1 MREASEESLKNMK
14 LMIIFGPQAVGK
26 MTVGEEVMRLTGMK
40 LFHNHMTIELV
51 SKFFSYGTAAG
62 KRLVHSFRRQIFDE
76 VLESDLEGLIFTFVW
91 AFDQQEDWDYMDAL
105 IQKFRSKG
113 SEVYLVELEAELDER
128 IRRNK
133 TEHRLMEK
141 PTKRNIEWS
150 EKELLG
156 SLKKYRLNSLP
167 DEIPYENYLRIDN
180 TNLSPEETAG
190 KIADYFGLR
199 KEE

>member
-1 MREASEESLKNMK
+1 MK

-51 SKFFSYGTAAG
+51 SKFFGYGTAAG

-113 SEVYLVELEAELDER
+113 SEVYLVELEAELEER